1 MRRITGAI
9 LLAVALLGAGWLTTS
24 PASAQT
30 FRTFI
35 DGWVFIDTL
44 NVSGDQAVG
53 GSITVTDDV
62 TVGDDITAGG
72 TITAVTLAVSG
83 AGTVDGNLSSG
94 GDVQAAGFIRA
105 AANTAISVT
114 QDITITPTGSFH
126 ALTAAG
132 NVSTGVI
139 AAGDPGDILILFNEA
154 NLTITI
160 SDTGTLKLSGN
171 LALGQYD
178 SVVLLSDG
186 TNWIQLATT
195 NN

>member
-1 MRRITGAI
+1 MRRMMGAI
-9 LLAVALLGAGWLTTS
+9 LIAAALVGAGWLTTS

-35 DGWVFIDTL
+35 DGWVFIDRLTI
-44 NVSGDQAVG
+44 SGDQSV
-53 GSITVTDDV
+53 
-62 TVGDDITAGG
+62 AGTLSAG
-72 TITAVTLAVSG
+72 TLAVSG
-83 AGTVDGNLSSG
+83 ATTVNGDIATG
-94 GDVQAAGFIRA
+94 GDMQTAGFIRA

-114 QDITITPTGSFH
+114 QGMTITPTGSFH

-132 NVSTGVI
+132 NVSTGAI
-139 AAGDPGDILILFNEA
+139 AAGSPGDILMLFVEDNV
-154 NLTITI
+154 TITI

-178 SVVLLSDG
+178 SVTLLSDG
-186 TNWIQLATT
+186 TNWIQLATS